1 MEKGIKNGI
10 MVRFKEVVE
19 AGDDKVLMLV
29 LDDYGIDDEK
39 CLVQYFC
46 TGIALQPKK
55 EHFKSEL
62 TVAKLT
68 PFQRQDI
75 FRESMIAAYLNGQ
88 IPEPLFKPYFDWKLG
103 KTTKMEVSRTEAQ
116 IIMNKA
122 SEMLEPYFEKYP
134 EADNNITSSDSDV
147 WCYYKGYGKDKYIV
161 SYIEKIEEEVTNLLI
176 GGFFS

>member
-1 MEKGIKNGI
+1 MRWSMESDIENKDFFCLFSFKIRKKITIFVVMEKGIKNGI

-62 TVAKLT
+62 TGAKLT

-75 FRESMIAAYLNGQ
+75 FRESMITAYLNGQ
-88 IPEPLFKPYFDWKLG
+88 IPEPL
-103 KTTKMEVSRTEAQ
+103 
-116 IIMNKA
+116 
-122 SEMLEPYFEKYP
+122 
-134 EADNNITSSDSDV
+134 
-147 WCYYKGYGKDKYIV
+147 
-161 SYIEKIEEEVTNLLI
+161 
-176 GGFFS
+176 